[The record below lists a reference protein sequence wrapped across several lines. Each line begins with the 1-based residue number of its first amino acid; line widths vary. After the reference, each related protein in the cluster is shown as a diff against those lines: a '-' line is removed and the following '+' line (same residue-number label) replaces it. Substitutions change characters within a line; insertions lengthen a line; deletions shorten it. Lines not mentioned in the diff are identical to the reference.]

1 MESLTEDFYLKLIA
15 GSFIVLFILWVGWR
29 LRIAW
34 KNFLFSLVRRRGRI
48 GEDIAINLLKK
59 NGYEIVQSQL
69 PLTGSCIVDGKPM
82 DFNVRVDYL
91 VERNGLKY
99 LAEVKTGDAAD
110 PKNIGTR
117 RQLFEYAALSR
128 SEQVLLV
135 DATSKKVM
143 LIGFN
148 HKQKI
153 D

>member
-1 MESLTEDFYLKLIA
+1 MENFIEDFYLILIT
-15 GSFIVLFILWVGWR
+15 GSFIVLFILWLGWR

-59 NGYEIVQSQL
+59 NGYEIVQSQV
-69 PLTGSCIVDGKPM
+69 PLKGSFIVDGKPM

-91 VERNGLKY
+91 VERNGVKY
-99 LAEVKTGDAAD
+99 LAEVKTGNAAD

-117 RQLFEYAALSR
+117 RQLFEYAALSW

-135 DATSKKVM
+135 DSTSKKVTV
-143 LIGFN
+143 IGFN
-148 HKQKI
+148 HK